1 MCRPS
6 GGSCEGAARSV
17 VSACQPLDREALFLC
32 RWGVHK
38 DVMSPRAQAAD
49 GEDAAM
55 LARAGIVPGPAVG
68 FLEARPRVGGDFAA
82 DCAAFS
88 LYWQQAATLRAT
100 LPARAARDA
109 DQAAAC
115 DLILRQE
122 RKAREEF
129 LTRHV
134 ETLYRKLTAG
144 CSRFIRVEDLVYDA
158 ATAVPGL
165 APTAPEV
172 RQEATHPLKGKDGL
186 EIDQGILLS
195 HIFAHAA
202 CGRHLCHAMLLPL
215 PDSHERLAELTGRGT
230 LDFGAAAVS
239 RLGRASLVEMR
250 HPRFLN
256 ALDDTTLDAIEAAV
270 DLAILDPATAIAVLR
285 GGPVDHPKY
294 ARVFSSGINLT
305 RLYRGEISYLFYFKH
320 ILGFENKMLRGLAQP
335 DSPPDEITGSTTEK
349 PWIAAVDAFAIG
361 GGCQHL
367 LVMDYVLAASDAYM
381 TLPARKEGIIPGAAN
396 MRLPHFTGDRIARQA
411 ITYGRRLDCDSLEGR
426 LICDEVVPPQGMD
439 NALMRVID
447 GMTNSGVV
455 SAVANRRG
463 FRVVQEPLD
472 TFLAY
477 LAVYAREQAY
487 CHFSPALIDNLE
499 RYWDARNR
507 NP

>member
-1 MCRPS
+1 MHKNLMS
-6 GGSCEGAARSV
+6 AGA
-17 VSACQPLDREALFLC
+17 
-32 RWGVHK
+32 K
-38 DVMSPRAQAAD
+38 AAD
-49 GEDAAM
+49 GEEAAV
-55 LARAGIVPGPAVG
+55 LAGGGIALAAAAA
-68 FLEARPRVGGDFAA
+68 FLIARPRVSGDFGA

-88 LYWQQAATLRAT
+88 RYWQQVAALRGS
-100 LPARAARDA
+100 LPAKLARSA

-115 DLILRQE
+115 DLILRQ
-122 RKAREEF
+122 AREAREDF

-134 ETLYRKLTAG
+134 ETLYRKLTG
-144 CSRFIRVEDLVYDA
+144 DRSRFVRAEDLVYEA
-158 ATAVPGL
+158 AIAVPGL
-165 APTAPEV
+165 APTAAEV

-195 HIFAHAA
+195 HIFAQGA
-202 CGRHLCHAMLLPL
+202 CGRHLCHAMLLPR
-215 PDSHERLAELTGRGT
+215 PDARERLAELAGRGAF
-230 LDFGAAAVS
+230 DCGAASVS
-239 RLGRASLVEMR
+239 RLGRASLVEMK

-270 DLAILDPATAIAVLR
+270 DLAILDPATSIAVLR
-285 GGPVDHPKY
+285 GGPVDHPKH

-305 RLYRGEISYLFYFKH
+305 RLYRGEISYLFYIKH
-320 ILGFENKMLRGLAQP
+320 ILGFENKMLRGLARP
-335 DSPPDEITGSTTEK
+335 DCPPDEVTGSTTEK

-396 MRLPHFTGDRIARQA
+396 MRLPHFTGYRIARQA
-411 ITYGRRLDCDSLEGR
+411 IMYGRRLDCDSPEGR
-426 LICDEVVPPQGMD
+426 LICDEVVPPQDMD
-439 NALMRVID
+439 DALMRVID
-447 GMTNSGVV
+447 GMTSSGVV

>member
-1 MCRPS
+1 MGARPQATKS
-6 GGSCEGAARSV
+6 DEAAV
-17 VSACQPLDREALFLC
+17 
-32 RWGVHK
+32 
-38 DVMSPRAQAAD
+38 
-49 GEDAAM
+49 
-55 LARAGIVPGPAVG
+55 LARAGIAPGAAAAV
-68 FLEARPRVGGDFAA
+68 LKSRPRVSGDFAA

-88 LYWQQAATLRAT
+88 DYWQQAATLRAA
-100 LPARAARDA
+100 LPAKLTRNA

-122 RKAREEF
+122 REARESF
-129 LTRHV
+129 LARHV
-134 ETLYRKLTAG
+134 ETLYRKLTGG
-144 CSRFIRVEDLVYDA
+144 CSRFVRAEGLVYEA
-158 ATAVPGL
+158 ASAVPGL
-165 APTAPEV
+165 VPTVTEV

-195 HIFAHAA
+195 HVFAHAA
-202 CGRHLCHAMLLPL
+202 CGRHLCHAMLLPR
-215 PDSHERLAELTGRGT
+215 PETPERLAELTERGAF
-230 LDFGAAAVS
+230 DFGAAAVS
-239 RLGRASLVEMR
+239 RLGPASLVEMK

-270 DLAILDPATAIAVLR
+270 DLAILDPATTIAVLR
-285 GGPVDHPKY
+285 GGVVEHPKY
-294 ARVFSSGINLT
+294 SRVFSSGINLT
-305 RLYRGEISYLFYFKH
+305 RLYRGEISYLFYIKH

-335 DSPPDEITGSTTEK
+335 DVPPDEVTGSTTEK

-396 MRLPHFTGDRIARQA
+396 MRLPRFTGDRIARQA
-411 ITYGRRLDCDSLEGR
+411 IMYGRRLDCDSPEGR
-426 LICDEVVPPQGMD
+426 LICDEVVPPQDMD
-439 NALMRVID
+439 GALARVID

-455 SAVANRRG
+455 STVANRRG
-463 FRVVQEPLD
+463 FRVVQEPVD

>member
-1 MCRPS
+1 MSARP
-6 GGSCEGAARSV
+6 
-17 VSACQPLDREALFLC
+17 
-32 RWGVHK
+32 
-38 DVMSPRAQAAD
+38 QAAKAD
-49 GEDAAM
+49 EAAV
-55 LARAGIVPGPAVG
+55 LARAGIAPGAAAT
-68 FLEARPRVGGDFAA
+68 LLKSRPRDTGDFAA

-88 LYWQQAATLRAT
+88 GYWQQAAALRAT
-100 LPARAARDA
+100 LPAKLARNA

-115 DLILRQE
+115 DLILQQE
-122 RKAREEF
+122 REAREGF
-129 LTRHV
+129 LARHV
-134 ETLYRKLTAG
+134 ETLYAKLTG
-144 CSRFIRVEDLVYDA
+144 DCSRFVRAEDLVYAA

-165 APTAPEV
+165 APTAAEV
-172 RQEATHPLKGKDGL
+172 RQEATHPLKGKDGA

-202 CGRHLCHAMLLPL
+202 CGRHLCHAMLLPQ
-215 PDSHERLAELTGRGT
+215 PESGERLAELTARGT
-230 LDFGAAAVS
+230 IDFGAAVS
-239 RLGRASLVEMR
+239 RLGRASLVEMK

-270 DLAILDPATAIAVLR
+270 DLAILDPATGIAVLR
-285 GGPVDHPKY
+285 GGLVDHPKY
-294 ARVFSSGINLT
+294 SRVFSSGINLT
-305 RLYRGEISYLFYFKH
+305 RLYRGEISYLFYIKH
-320 ILGFENKMLRGLAQP
+320 ILGFENKMLRGLARP

-349 PWIAAVDAFAIG
+349 LWIAAVDAFAIG

-411 ITYGRRLDCDSLEGR
+411 IMYGRRLDCDSAEGR
-426 LICDEVVPPQGMD
+426 LICDKVVPPQEMD
-439 NALMRVID
+439 GALARVID